1 MKLESM
7 EKGNGDPFISMGLV
21 DPYDLFLSEWYASII
36 GPPNV
41 SNKIQNAYILLE
53 LMSNYE

>member
-1 MKLESM
+1 MYHNFPHLFIVWYLQLEAM

-21 DPYDLFLSEWYASII
+21 DPYDLFLSEWFASII

-41 SNKIQNAYILLE
+41 RQW
-53 LMSNYE
+53 

>member
-1 MKLESM
+1 M

-36 GPPNV
+36 GPPGV
-41 SNKIQNAYILLE
+41 SEEKIRQYVTCISLIF
-53 LMSNYE
+53 LMS